1 MKIHVSEHT
10 KLLLNE
16 RLYDIVERGKIE
28 VKGKGEMKTY
38 FITGKVGEDGKPIIC
53 PFMQILEDHKKKFG
67 ESADDIVVPEDKHAG
82 FQALDEPIPQEKP
95 KPKPQVAKEKPKPEV
110 KEKPKPEVKEAPP
123 KPVEKPKP
131 VVKEEPKSKNECIY
145 FF

>member
-10 KLLLNE
+10 KLLLNSQE
-16 RLYDIVERGKIE
+16 YDIVERGKIE

-38 FITGKVGEDGKPIIC
+38 FILGKIGADGQPIIC
-53 PFMQILEDHKKKFG
+53 PFMQILEDHKKKHG
-67 ESADDIVVPEDKHAG
+67 ESPDDIVVPEDKHAG
-82 FQALDEPIPQEKP
+82 FQALDEPIKQERPKPQPKPVAQEKP
-95 KPKPQVAKEKPKPEV
+95 KAEAKPAAQEKPKA
-110 KEKPKPEVKEAPP
+110 EA

-131 VVKEEPKSKNECIY
+131 VVLEEAKRRNI